1 MRRVCVFCGSNRGS
15 DPAYAAAAHA
25 MVLALVRRGVEPVY
39 GGGKVLFMG
48 AIAEAVMGAGG
59 TVTGIMPDNL
69 FRKEIGHTEITD
81 LRIVGSMH
89 ERKAMMAEL
98 SDAFVALP
106 GGFGTFEEF
115 CEAVTWTQL
124 GLHRK
129 RCGLLNVGGYYD
141 PLLALFDGAVRAGFI
156 REGGREIVFATADPR
171 ELLDRLPLPLA
182 LPEPTWLRSTGQTSP
197 QDRSQKEG
205 GVAR

>member
-25 MVLALVRRGVEPVY
+25 MGLALVRRGVELVY
-39 GGGKVLFMG
+39 GGGKVGLMG
-48 AIAEAVMGAGG
+48 VIAEAVMGAGG

-69 FRKEIGHTEITD
+69 FRKEIGHTEVTD

-124 GLHRK
+124 GLHAK
-129 RCGLLNVGGYYD
+129 PCGLLNVAGYYD
-141 PLLALFDGAVRAGFI
+141 ALLALFDRAERDGFLI
-156 REGGREIVFATADPR
+156 IEHRKLVHSATDPD
-171 ELLDRLPLPLA
+171 ELLDHLETHPPVH
-182 LPEPTWLRSTGQTSP
+182 TDKWI
-197 QDRSQKEG
+197 EG
-205 GVAR
+205 IEET